1 MIVIVILNAVLVMR
15 MVSIEEVKK
24 HLNKCLNIRV
34 YKDKGSLAVHVKD
47 NIIAHLHTNGNK
59 IILQEFAYREGHP
72 LYDTDQRAIKYLLS
86 KLKYKRLV
94 SVHPKIT
101 VPICLDE
108 ILGIQN
114 D

>member
-1 MIVIVILNAVLVMR
+1 MK

-24 HLNKCLNIRV
+24 HLNKYLNIRV
-34 YKDKGSLAVHVKD
+34 YRDKGFLAIHVKD
-47 NIIAHLHTNGNK
+47 NVIAHLYTNGNK
-59 IILQEFAYREGHP
+59 IILQEFAYKEGHP
-72 LYDTDQRAIKYLLS
+72 LHAIDQRDIKYLLS

-94 SVHPKIT
+94 SVHPKYT

>member
-1 MIVIVILNAVLVMR
+1 MIVIVILNAVLVMK

-24 HLNKCLNIRV
+24 HLNRCLNIRV
-34 YKDKGSLAVHVKD
+34 YRDKGFLAVHVKD
-47 NIIAHLHTNGNK
+47 NVIAHLYTNGNK
-59 IILQEFAYREGHP
+59 IILQEFAYKEGHP
-72 LYDTDQRAIKYLLS
+72 LHAIDQRDIKYLLS

-94 SVHPKIT
+94 SVHPKYT

>member
-1 MIVIVILNAVLVMR
+1 MR

-34 YKDKGSLAVHVKD
+34 YRDKGSLAVHVKD
-47 NIIAHLHTNGNK
+47 NLIAHLHTNGNRV
-59 IILQEFAYREGHP
+59 ILQEFTYREGHP
-72 LYDTDQRAIKYLLS
+72 LHATDQRAIKYLLS

-94 SVHPKIT
+94 SVHPKYT